1 MKRGSIIWPIAAK
14 SGCGNGSGRRKESMS
29 ETLVCVLVALLAF
42 VCGMVAAILVKTV
55 HLEKKEHE
63 RNRSL

>member
-1 MKRGSIIWPIAAK
+1 
-14 SGCGNGSGRRKESMS
+14 MS

-42 VCGMVAAILVKTV
+42 VCGMFAAILVKTV

>member
-1 MKRGSIIWPIAAK
+1 
-14 SGCGNGSGRRKESMS
+14 MS

-42 VCGMVAAILVKTV
+42 AFGMLAAILVKTV

>member
-1 MKRGSIIWPIAAK
+1 
-14 SGCGNGSGRRKESMS
+14 MS

-42 VCGMVAAILVKTV
+42 VSGMVAAILVKTV

>member
-1 MKRGSIIWPIAAK
+1 
-14 SGCGNGSGRRKESMS
+14 MS

-42 VCGMVAAILVKTV
+42 VCGIVADILVITV

-63 RNRSL
+63 RNRYL

>member
-1 MKRGSIIWPIAAK
+1 MG
-14 SGCGNGSGRRKESMS
+14 

-55 HLEKKEHE
+55 HLEKKEHD
-63 RNRSL
+63 RNRAL